1 MRVLVVGSG
10 GREHAL
16 AWALSRQGLT
26 LFAAPGNPG
35 IAQCATCVP
44 CGVLDLAG
52 LAHEAERLHID
63 VTVVGPEAPLAAGL
77 VDAFAA
83 RGLCAFGPTRAAAQ
97 LEASKVF
104 MKRLCARYEIP
115 TAPFR
120 IFDDATA
127 AADYVRRAGR
137 PLVIKADGLAAGKG
151 VVVAQSNEEACAAL
165 EAMMVSRRFGDAGA
179 RVVVEELLEGDEVSV
194 FAICDGTHVV
204 PLLPAQDHK
213 RLLEGDRGPN
223 TGGMGAVAPVPGVG
237 EAAVDRIV
245 DEILAPTLWAMAQEG
260 SPYRGVLF
268 AGIMMTSDGPR
279 VLEFNVRFGDPEA
292 QVLLPLLESG
302 PLELVEAAVCG
313 RVDRVAPRWRRGYA
327 VCAVLCAPGYPDQ
340 PRTGAEIHGLDRI
353 EGGDALVF
361 HAGTT
366 VRDGRTLTAG
376 GRVLNVVGT
385 GATLSDARA
394 RAYRTADAITYDG
407 KIVRRDIGARA
418 PVRPASERR
427 AAMTS
432 ADEGGR

>member
-1 MRVLVVGSG
+1 
-10 GREHAL
+10 
-16 AWALSRQGLT
+16 
-26 LFAAPGNPG
+26 
-35 IAQCATCVP
+35 
-44 CGVLDLAG
+44 
-52 LAHEAERLHID
+52 
-63 VTVVGPEAPLAAGL
+63 
-77 VDAFAA
+77 
-83 RGLCAFGPTRAAAQ
+83 
-97 LEASKVF
+97 

-120 IFDDATA
+120 IFDDAAA

-194 FAICDGTHVV
+194 FAICDGAHVV
-204 PLLPAQDHK
+204 PLVPAQDHK

-327 VCAVLCAPGYPDQ
+327 VCAVLCAPGLSGPAPHRRGDS
-340 PRTGAEIHGLDRI
+340 RARSDRGGRRRARVSRGHDGAGRADADRGRARP
-353 EGGDALVF
+353 ERGRDRGDAL
-361 HAGTT
+361 
-366 VRDGRTLTAG
+366 GRPRARVPRG
-376 GRVLNVVGT
+376 GRHHL
-385 GATLSDARA
+385 
-394 RAYRTADAITYDG
+394 
-407 KIVRRDIGARA
+407 
-418 PVRPASERR
+418 
-427 AAMTS
+427 
-432 ADEGGR
+432 